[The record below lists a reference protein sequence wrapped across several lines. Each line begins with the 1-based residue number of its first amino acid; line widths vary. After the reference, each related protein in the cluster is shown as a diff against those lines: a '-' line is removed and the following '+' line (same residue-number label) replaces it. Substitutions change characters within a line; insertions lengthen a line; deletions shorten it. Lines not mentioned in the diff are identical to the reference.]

1 VLLAKSSDTLE
12 RGQDP
17 IDPSQRGFEW
27 AYSPRG
33 SWKSA
38 RLHERPNGVFC
49 SQVIALVSIQTKA

>member
-1 VLLAKSSDTLE
+1 MLLAKWADALE

-33 SWKSA
+33 SWKSG
-38 RLHERPNGVFC
+38 RLHEHPNGVFC
-49 SQVIALVSIQTKA
+49 GQVIALVSIETKA